1 MSTAYQHPEL
11 SEEDRQR
18 LRRVYDDLLIL
29 AASEVPAVAA
39 AARAAL
45 AQVASALSGQ
55 SLHYELY
62 SDRWK

>member
-1 MSTAYQHPEL
+1 MNSKYSGAEL
-11 SEEDRQR
+11 SDEDKER
-18 LRRVYDDLLIL
+18 LQRVYDDLLIL

-39 AARAAL
+39 AARAAV
-45 AQVASALSGQ
+45 AQVACALSGQ

>member
-1 MSTAYQHPEL
+1 MSGRYARAEL
-11 SEEDRQR
+11 SDQDKER
-18 LRRVYDDLLIL
+18 LKRVYDDLLIL

-39 AARAAL
+39 AARAAV